1 MITRRRH
8 AVVGVPSRFAS
19 VIRDKTH
26 TQWLSTLRVRAF
38 AKGTNQTASECEPV
52 ARDHNEQDQERS
64 CWNMCEILCVCG
76 ARGRLLQNHMTTQQP
91 VPSSWSAFLRFSSA
105 AARGAV
111 SHATSRR
118 SRAVAPALLWAVPRR
133 PGLPA
138 TAAPSAPPL
147 RDEDDD
153 DEDEEE
159 EEDDDDAPRRFFLFL
174 TTVLSAAVA
183 VVASDDGAVLPPL
196 LCCVPRLSGAMACSA
211 KTRC

>member
-1 MITRRRH
+1 
-8 AVVGVPSRFAS
+8 
-19 VIRDKTH
+19 
-26 TQWLSTLRVRAF
+26 
-38 AKGTNQTASECEPV
+38 
-52 ARDHNEQDQERS
+52 
-64 CWNMCEILCVCG
+64 MCEILCVCG

-105 AARGAV
+105 AARDAV

-118 SRAVAPALLWAVPRR
+118 SRAVAPAPLWAVPRR

-138 TAAPSAPPL
+138 TAAPSAPPP

-159 EEDDDDAPRRFFLFL
+159 EEDDDDDAPRRFFLFL